1 MPTIG
6 WFEILL
12 VVAVAI
18 VVIGPKDFPFMLKKV
33 GSWIGTTKR
42 YISNI
47 QNEVTDLEIDSD
59 DIEKPIEKKKMTI
72 KSDNEGGFVS
82 HLAELRKRL
91 IHSFIFLFIFFIFCY
106 FFSEYLYGFLVEPF
120 AKAVKDSGNF
130 YSITRNLFNIFE
142 GFIFCSIFC
151 NLSLYFNANLEIY
164 CSRSLQA

>member
-47 QNEVTDLEIDSD
+47 QSEVADLDIASNEIDNSK
-59 DIEKPIEKKKMTI
+59 EKNK
-72 KSDNEGGFVS
+72 DND
-82 HLAELRKRL
+82 K
-91 IHSFIFLFIFFIFCY
+91 I
-106 FFSEYLYGFLVEPF
+106 
-120 AKAVKDSGNF
+120 
-130 YSITRNLFNIFE
+130 
-142 GFIFCSIFC
+142 
-151 NLSLYFNANLEIY
+151 
-164 CSRSLQA
+164 